1 MRIRTEHSGD
11 AAAIRRVIELAFAE
25 VVHSAKTEGAIV
37 DALRTHEALSLSLV
51 AEVGTDEMTI
61 VGHAAFS
68 PLKING
74 TDRGWYGLGPVSV
87 HPDHQGHGIG
97 LALIKHGID
106 ELKAIGAKGCAALGD
121 PAYYRHAGFA
131 PDSRLK
137 LEGVPP
143 EYFQCLP
150 FGAEVPEGIATYH
163 PSFGGR

>member
-1 MRIRTEHSGD
+1 MLIRTEHSGD

-25 VVHSAKTEGAIV
+25 VVHSSKTEGAIV
-37 DALRTHEALSLSLV
+37 DALRTLDALSLSLV

-68 PLKING
+68 PVKING
-74 TDRGWYGLGPVSV
+74 VDRGWYGLGPVSV

-97 LALIKHGID
+97 IALIKHGMD
-106 ELKAIGAKGCAALGD
+106 ELKAIGAKGCVVLGD

-131 PDSRLK
+131 PDAHLK

-143 EYFQCLP
+143 AYFQCLP
-150 FGAEVPEGIATYH
+150 FGNEVPEGIVTYH
-163 PSFGGR
+163 